1 MGAGPEQIPPICSAV
16 VGLSRRTPPVVGVI
30 ITARRLSVARQLWL
44 FRGLFLF
51 RFADAGA
58 AKQKDL
64 GVFDEAIGNGGRD
77 RRVEQD
83 VSPFGER

>member
-1 MGAGPEQIPPICSAV
+1 V
-16 VGLSRRTPPVVGVI
+16 LGVI
-30 ITARRLSVARQLWL
+30 ITARRLTEAWQPSLLR
-44 FRGLFLF
+44 RLFLF

-64 GVFDEAIGNGGRD
+64 GVFDEAIGDGGRN